1 MLDFALCRRKQRQE
15 DEMPPLVSAI
25 IPTFNRA
32 TLLPRALRSVLAQ
45 TWRPL
50 QLVIVNDGSTDNTV
64 EVLAQLEPEIRAAN
78 VEPTFVNKPNGGCSS
93 SRNAGVRAV
102 KGEYFGILDDDDWWL
117 PDKISHQMA
126 EIEKTG
132 ADACACF
139 TSRLRGRY
147 PRTPGSAAAL
157 PRGRSEGA
165 RFVARQCNAHINSL
179 LVKTS
184 LIERVGYFD
193 ETLRWYTDEDWKARL
208 FFEADMCSVE
218 EELNVYS
225 LTEESMT
232 RMKDLEATRK
242 RDAAFMR
249 HLELIKETCAGKPNW
264 SDEAYKHRAA
274 HVYDE
279 CAKHLLYLGELK
291 GAREL
296 YEQGLKLCGPIGAL
310 PKLRKKLLK
319 AKVLSW
325 FGLKPRHPKM
335 REAVS

>member
-1 MLDFALCRRKQRQE
+1 MHV
-15 DEMPPLVSAI
+15 LVSAI

-32 TLLPRALRSVLAQ
+32 TLLPRAVRSVLAQ

-50 QLVIVNDGSTDNTV
+50 QLIIVNDGSTDSTN
-64 EVLAQLEPEIRAAN
+64 ELLAQLEPEIRAAN

-117 PDKISHQMA
+117 PEKLSHQMA

-157 PRGRSEGA
+157 PRGKEEGP
-165 RFVARQCNAHINSL
+165 RFVARHCNAHINSL

-208 FFEADMCSVE
+208 FFEANLCSVE

-232 RMKDLEATRK
+232 RMKDLESTRK
-242 RDAAFMR
+242 RDSHFMR
-249 HLELIKETCAGKPNW
+249 HLELIKETCAHRRGW
-264 SDEAYKHRAA
+264 SEDAWKHRAA

-279 CAKHLLYLGELK
+279 CAKHLLYLGEIR
-291 GAREL
+291 GAQEL
-296 YEQGLKLCGPIGAL
+296 YDKAIKLCGPIEAL
-310 PKLRKKLLK
+310 PKLKNKLRKAKLL
-319 AKVLSW
+319 SW
-325 FGLKPRHPKM
+325 IGLRLKHPKM